1 MYEISKYCSSK
12 GCLVCL
18 SIVILIFFT
27 SCGGEKKTNVS
38 EGTQNQVLHMGN
50 GTEPQGLDP
59 HVVTGVPE
67 FHIITALLEGLVT
80 EDPKTLEPMPG
91 AAESWTI
98 SEDNKTYVFKMREDA
113 KWSNGDTVTAH
124 DFVYSWK
131 RLVSPGLASE
141 YAYQLFYLKNAEK
154 YYKGEIKDFNEV
166 GVTAIDDKTLEVELN
181 NPVPFFLSLLV
192 HHSLFPVHKGNI
204 EKFGN
209 IDSRVSKWTL
219 PGNFVGNGPFVLTKW
234 ELNKIV
240 VVEKNPLYWNASIVR
255 LNEIHFHPIDKEQT
269 EERMFRSGQL
279 HLTNTT
285 PSEKIAVYKEKSPE
299 LISINPFLGTYYYL
313 INTLKK
319 PFDDPRV
326 RKALAMSINRSQIVE
341 KITKGGQIPA
351 FAYTPPDTMGF
362 TPEAAIPYDL
372 EGARK
377 LLAEAGYPDGENF
390 PECEL
395 LYNTNDGH
403 RKIAVAIQQMWN
415 TALNVNITLM
425 NQDWKVYLDST
436 RNQDFQI
443 ARASWIG
450 DYPDPNTFL
459 DMWLTDGGNNHTGW
473 SNEAYDNLIARAA
486 GTIDQKERYSYFQQ
500 AEKILA
506 DEVPIIPIYTYT
518 RVLLIRPEVK
528 GWYPNIL
535 DHHPYQYIY
544 LEESI

>member
-1 MYEISKYCSSK
+1 
-12 GCLVCL
+12 
-18 SIVILIFFT
+18 
-27 SCGGEKKTNVS
+27 
-38 EGTQNQVLHMGN
+38 
-50 GTEPQGLDP
+50 
-59 HVVTGVPE
+59 
-67 FHIITALLEGLVT
+67 
-80 EDPKTLEPMPG
+80 
-91 AAESWTI
+91 
-98 SEDNKTYVFKMREDA
+98 
-113 KWSNGDTVTAH
+113 
-124 DFVYSWK
+124 
-131 RLVSPGLASE
+131 
-141 YAYQLFYLKNAEK
+141 
-154 YYKGEIKDFNEV
+154 
-166 GVTAIDDKTLEVELN
+166 
-181 NPVPFFLSLLV
+181 
-192 HHSLFPVHKGNI
+192 
-204 EKFGN
+204 
-209 IDSRVSKWTL
+209 
-219 PGNFVGNGPFVLTKW
+219 
-234 ELNKIV
+234 
-240 VVEKNPLYWNASIVR
+240 
-255 LNEIHFHPIDKEQT
+255 
-269 EERMFRSGQL
+269 
-279 HLTNTT
+279 
-285 PSEKIAVYKEKSPE
+285 
-299 LISINPFLGTYYYL
+299 
-313 INTLKK
+313 
-319 PFDDPRV
+319 
-326 RKALAMSINRSQIVE
+326 MSINRSQIVK

-415 TALNVNITLM
+415 KALNVNITLM

-473 SNEAYDNLIARAA
+473 SNETYDNLIARAA
-486 GTIDQKERYSYFQQ
+486 GTIDQKERYRYFQQ

-506 DEVPIIPIYTYT
+506 DELPIIPIYTYT

-544 LEESI
+544 LEESK